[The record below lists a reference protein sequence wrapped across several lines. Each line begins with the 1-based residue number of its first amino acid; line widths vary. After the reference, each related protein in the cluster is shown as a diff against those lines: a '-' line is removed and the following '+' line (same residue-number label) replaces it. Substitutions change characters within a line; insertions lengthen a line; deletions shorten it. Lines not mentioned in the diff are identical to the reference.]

1 MITSRAIASVTR
13 QLLFGSIIGARLL
26 FAHPEP
32 QGSTLDGTSW
42 QMVKF
47 HGSNDSTITPDE
59 RAKYTIAFEP
69 GGRLDARI
77 DCNRGRGT
85 WKSSGANQLELGPLA
100 LTRAMCP
107 PGSLHDQ
114 IVKHY
119 PYVRS
124 YTLRGGHL
132 FLSLMAD
139 GGIYEF
145 EPISAM
151 RDSSVEGRLQGTAT
165 YRERM
170 ALPPNALL
178 EVTLEDVSK
187 ADGRAEMIARVR
199 NERPGNPPIP
209 FLLAFDPSRI
219 IPNHRYAVRARI
231 YVGGKLL
238 FTTDQG
244 YPVLTGGGESSVAL
258 LLRRMGSSPPGPPS
272 TGSTAAPTL
281 ENIYWKLTHLADA
294 PVATASEQ
302 QEAHFVLH
310 PETGRVSGSG
320 GCNQFGGGYEVRG
333 NQLTFKGI
341 VGTLK
346 ACVNGMDTEKAFL
359 AALGKVNQWKVA
371 DHRLELLDSAGK
383 LLARFEERKVR

>member
-1 MITSRAIASVTR
+1 M
-13 QLLFGSIIGARLL
+13 LFGSIIGARLL

-32 QGSTLDGTSW
+32 QGSTLAGTSW
-42 QMVKF
+42 QLVKF

-59 RAKYTIAFEP
+59 RAKYTITFEP
-69 GGRLDARI
+69 DGRLDARI

-85 WKSSGANQLELGPLA
+85 WKSSRSNQLEFGPLA
-100 LTRAMCP
+100 LTRATCP

-114 IVKHY
+114 IVKHF

-132 FLSLMAD
+132 FLALMAD
-139 GGIYEF
+139 GGIYEL
-145 EPISAM
+145 EPISSV
-151 RDSSVEGRLQGTAT
+151 RESSLQRGVQGTAT

-178 EVTLEDVSK
+178 EATLEDVSN
-187 ADGRAEMIARVR
+187 ADGRAELIARVR

-209 FLLAFDPSRI
+209 FLIAFDPSRV
-219 IPNHRYAVRARI
+219 IPSHRYAVRARI

-238 FTTDQG
+238 FATDQG
-244 YPVLTGGGESSVAL
+244 HPVLTGRGDSAL
-258 LLRRMGSSPPGPPS
+258 TLVLRRVGSSPPAPPS
-272 TGSTAAPTL
+272 TGSTAAPAL

-302 QEAHFVLH
+302 QEPHFVLH
-310 PETGRVSGSG
+310 PETGRVSGTA
-320 GCNQFGGGYEVRG
+320 GCNQFGGSYEVRN
-333 NQLTFKGI
+333 NQLTFRGI

-346 ACVNGMDTEKAFL
+346 ACVTGMDTEKAFL
-359 AALGKVNQWKVA
+359 AALGRVNQWKVA
-371 DHRLELLDSAGK
+371 DHRLELFDGAGK
-383 LLARFEERKVR
+383 LLARFEERLKR